1 MGSAMAGAYLVPGSA
16 ERAVDM
22 LWFFMIIISLFVT
35 KSSLPHPFLGCGL
48 SEFGKAHGNHPVKE
62 VEILSSWSWS
72 FSLW

>member
-1 MGSAMAGAYLVPGSA
+1 MGSAMAGAHLVPGSA

-22 LWFFMIIISLFVT
+22 LWFFMVIISLFVT
-35 KSSLPHPFLGCGL
+35 KSSLHHPFLGCGL